1 MPEDKFSSV
10 SGINITAPSAGGEVV
25 PATSSMITEASAA
38 SADLQMTRY
47 KMTQE
52 LMAQLSTMQGRL
64 PQEVDKK
71 LQAFLQQLN
80 IEQLSPQ
87 DTFNDKQ
94 PILSEKTINLSTTDQ
109 PALRQLSNLL
119 SLQPFSAL
127 PPAIKPENSTKMT
140 PDSIF
145 STLVQLIQRQ
155 PTTWTLDSPLGKSA
169 INWLVQSQLAL
180 NPEYWR
186 NLPSQSKNQ
195 LTQLGA
201 LPPEN
206 EATLPQKKF
215 IQQITSRLF
224 NFLAQQKD
232 LSSSSQPQMTLTKN
246 NTAYS
251 ATSTVMNILKTPNT
265 PQINTNNIFI
275 EAALN
280 KFLQELPPET
290 TQLPLQIK
298 DLLQQ
303 MREIIQKVQTP
314 KLNDNTHNQTD
325 TSAIKIPIISEPT
338 ATNSTITPLVT
349 SPNSAITPLVTPSNR
364 EITPLVTPPNSAI
377 TPPVTPSNGEITPP
391 VTSPNNAITP
401 PVTSPNNAITPLVT
415 SLNSAIT
422 PPVTPPNNAITPPVT
437 SPNSS
442 IAPPVTSPNNAI
454 TPPVTSPNSSI
465 TPPVTSP
472 NSAITPLV
480 TPPNRAITPPVT
492 PPNSS
497 LLLAKT
503 STENIVI
510 PLPIYKNITYS
521 THSQTNNDSHIDS
534 INYIKNTLNTFL
546 SSALQV
552 GKLNSE
558 KTKFSIDESSLFEIT
573 KNKTPNTPDVNHP
586 LIEQKI
592 NNLWNRWII
601 QLSVQ
606 KIIQSPEL
614 LAQAKNSLEQKIWLP
629 KDQAELSQQRNVI
642 DAMQKSTMNFM
653 QTVAQTQSSSPL
665 ISNSTVNTTPEN
677 EIQAIEAISRNVKGT
692 NNIALQQLLTSLR
705 QMIPLSGLPTAEK
718 LPESLILPADSLI
731 DQFNTSLLT
740 GDSVRSWMQFL
751 LQPLDSNNNYSKVMQ
766 QWLLQLLQHKLKND
780 MPSQQVRNDSSDQIN
795 TKEQLNALIKLAN
808 QSLESIR
815 SPEQP
820 MNHNNNG
827 LVPALLHIPLPPQP
841 NNDESGAFTLQR
853 NTKEDNERGW
863 NISLYLEPAKLGPIR
878 FQARIALPEIA
889 LSIVAEKPTTVD
901 LIKKTYPMLEQR
913 FQTLGLTPQTLQI
926 RQGKTK
932 LDPPAPATTKG
943 FSIKV

>member
-52 LMAQLSTMQGRL
+52 LMTQLSTMQGRL
-64 PQEVDKK
+64 PPEVDKK

-87 DTFNDKQ
+87 DTLNDKQ

-206 EATLPQKKF
+206 EATLPQKQF

-224 NFLAQQKD
+224 NFLTQQKD

-265 PQINTNNIFI
+265 PQNNTNNIFI

-314 KLNDNTHNQTD
+314 KSNENTHNQTD

-349 SPNSAITPLVTPSNR
+349 SPNS
-364 EITPLVTPPNSAI
+364 
-377 TPPVTPSNGEITPP
+377 
-391 VTSPNNAITP
+391 
-401 PVTSPNNAITPLVT
+401 
-415 SLNSAIT
+415 
-422 PPVTPPNNAITPPVT
+422 
-437 SPNSS
+437 
-442 IAPPVTSPNNAI
+442 
-454 TPPVTSPNSSI
+454 
-465 TPPVTSP
+465 
-472 NSAITPLV
+472 
-480 TPPNRAITPPVT
+480 
-492 PPNSS
+492 S

-521 THSQTNNDSHIDS
+521 IHSKTNNDSHIDS

-558 KTKFSIDESSLFEIT
+558 KTKFSIDESSLFEIA
-573 KNKTPNTPDVNHP
+573 KNKIPNIPDVNHP

-629 KDQAELSQQRNVI
+629 KDQAELSQQKNVI

-705 QMIPLSGLPTAEK
+705 QMIPLSGLPTTEK